1 MNTEILDF
9 IENSEIKPELKLFL
23 KNAINFESKSINRQY
38 KARYHNFIK
47 EALNGD

>member
-9 IENSEIKPELKLFL
+9 IEKSDIKPELKLFL
-23 KNAINFESKSINRQY
+23 KNAITFESKSVNYQY
-38 KARYHNFIK
+38 KSRYQTFIK